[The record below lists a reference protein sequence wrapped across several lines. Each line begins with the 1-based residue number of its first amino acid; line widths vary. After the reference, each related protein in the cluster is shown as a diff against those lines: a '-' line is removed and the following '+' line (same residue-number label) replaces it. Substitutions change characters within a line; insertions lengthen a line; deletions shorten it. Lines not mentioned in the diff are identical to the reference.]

1 MTENK
6 DLAVA
11 QNPEQQAYQPP
22 FEILYEDNHIIV
34 VTKAQMTACC
44 PDESKDDNLLD
55 QVKTYIKTVYNK
67 PGNVY
72 VGLVHRLD
80 RPTGGVM
87 VYAKTSK
94 AAARLTAG
102 LQSGDFEKKYL
113 AVLCGT
119 PEEERGTL
127 CNYLRKNTVNNMVY
141 ICTPSEEGAKYAEL
155 DYKTLESKGKYSL
168 VEVRL
173 HTGRTHQIRVQMA
186 GISRPLFGD
195 MRYGGA
201 LAQKGKLALWAYSL
215 SFSHPITK
223 ERLKFIVEPPR
234 DETPWKVFDVVKAT
248 EIK

>member
-1 MTENK
+1 MTEKMETSSAN
-6 DLAVA
+6 L
-11 QNPEQQAYQPP
+11 ETESGRLP
-22 FEILYEDNHIIV
+22 FDILYEDNHIIV
-34 VTKAQMTACC
+34 VLKPQMTACC
-44 PDESKDDNLLD
+44 PDESRDDNLFD
-55 QVKTYIKTVYNK
+55 QIKKYIKTAYNK

-72 VGLVHRLD
+72 LGLVHRLD

-94 AAARLTAG
+94 AAARLTEG

-113 AVLCGT
+113 TVVCGALS
-119 PEEERGTL
+119 EERGTL

-155 DYKTLESKGKYSL
+155 DYKLVESKSKYSL

-186 GISRPLFGD
+186 GISHPVFGD

-234 DETPWKVFDVVKAT
+234 DETPWKAFDLSKT
-248 EIK
+248 MEIR